1 MGQFMHFQE
10 GLPSV
15 RGLVIL
21 GSVDGEGMK
30 ALDVS
35 GKLRVTIDVKR

>member
-1 MGQFMHFQE
+1 MCIFRKAFE
-10 GLPSV
+10 PS

-35 GKLRVTIDVKR
+35 GKIRVTIDVKR